1 MNNAKE
7 SEFLSWLKSIGLSM
21 YEQNFCQHG
30 YDDLD
35 LLRMMDDDEESQM
48 LQILGITL
56 HGHVLKLKKCL
67 RSIRPTSKTQ
77 ETQANV
83 HGTSKQKNAAA
94 RK

>member
-1 MNNAKE
+1 
-7 SEFLSWLKSIGLSM
+7 M
-21 YEQNFCQHG
+21 YEENFRQHG

-67 RSIRPTSKTQ
+67 RSIRPTPITP
-77 ETQANV
+77 ETQPNLQ
-83 HGTSKQKNAAA
+83 GTSEKKVQKQGSKYIQDI
-94 RK
+94 K